1 MPDMPNILVVEDD
14 PSIGS
19 MLRRGLTF
27 EGFDITPATTGPAA
41 LEILR
46 FRTPDLIILD
56 VMLPGLDGFEVC
68 RRIRAAGIDVPV
80 LMLTAREEVSDRVA
94 GLNAGADDYLVKP
107 FAFSELSARLQA
119 LVRRPPLAP
128 RPARY
133 RVGDLEID
141 TGARRVERAGRV
153 IELTPHE
160 YRLLERLAQNAGHA
174 VTRAMLLET
183 LWGFQMEP
191 RANLIDAH
199 VSRLRAKIDRGFDA
213 ELIRT
218 IRGVGYVLEAPR

>member
-1 MPDMPNILVVEDD
+1 MRMLVIDD
-14 PSIGS
+14 DARTRSFIATG
-19 MLRRGLTF
+19 LRQDGHGVD
-27 EGFDITPATTGPAA
+27 EAATGPDGLDLA
-41 LEILR
+41 LEGDYDAAVVDR
-46 FRTPDLIILD
+46 
-56 VMLPGLDGFEVC
+56 MLPGCSGVEVV
-68 RRIRAAGIDVPV
+68 RALREAGVATPV
-80 LMLTAREEVSDRVA
+80 LMLTALGAVEDRVE

-107 FAFSELSARLQA
+107 FAYSELSARLQA

-191 RANLIDAH
+191 RASLIDAH

>member
-1 MPDMPNILVVEDD
+1 MRMLVIDD
-14 PSIGS
+14 DARTRSFIAAG
-19 MLRRGLTF
+19 LRQDGHGVD
-27 EGFDITPATTGPAA
+27 EAATGPDGLDLALGGDYDAA
-41 LEILR
+41 VVDR
-46 FRTPDLIILD
+46 
-56 VMLPGLDGFEVC
+56 MLPGCSGVEVV
-68 RRIRAAGIDVPV
+68 RALREAGVATPI
-80 LMLTAREEVSDRVA
+80 LMLTALGAVDDRVE

-128 RPARY
+128 RPALY
-133 RVGDLEID
+133 RVADLEID
-141 TGARRVERAGRV
+141 TGARRVTRAGRV